1 MEFNDTNGTVM
12 DYKEYSLDIIKA
24 AKNDTEAVTENV
36 TAAGEDSTET
46 SLQPKSRRKNAKFLE
61 VSQQVKDDVNTGR
74 KKRAPLE
81 EDNPVDSDTSTTVS
95 MKPAVTTAVPNT
107 QFPTL
112 QAVPVTSTEAAAVR
126 GNVVDNSTSS
136 NSSVTDENI
145 TTNNTVVE
153 TTTALTNISA
163 DGVNNGTQAV
173 GVGTTTTSSTAND
186 SNTITTVSPIQTD
199 YPTYL
204 STQWTLLYNAKSS
217 FNVPDL
223 SPASMFSALQ
233 EMVKEGPESK
243 IFVEYYEHNTGSHIV
258 EKCNE
263 ACWREQLCT
272 VSNLVTEEL
281 HTCLNS
287 TGKDGF
293 FEVSKFASLAPIPDD
308 TTQKTGLF
316 GGGGEKDPDHVVHG
330 DNDQDDHDHDH
341 DGDGEEDH
349 DHEDHADNFP
359 VVPDDEED
367 VTKEKVEDVSS
378 NITSRAVA
386 IFFGVLAVAIVALA
400 SLMGY
405 KKYRDNRY
413 RNQEFLLTDAV
424 FRYDGYSQLDDA

>member
-1 MEFNDTNGTVM
+1 
-12 DYKEYSLDIIKA
+12 
-24 AKNDTEAVTENV
+24 
-36 TAAGEDSTET
+36 
-46 SLQPKSRRKNAKFLE
+46 
-61 VSQQVKDDVNTGR
+61 
-74 KKRAPLE
+74 
-81 EDNPVDSDTSTTVS
+81 

-112 QAVPVTSTEAAAVR
+112 QAVPVTSTEAAAVG

-136 NSSVTDENI
+136 NSSVTVENV
-145 TTNNTVVE
+145 TTNNTAVE

-173 GVGTTTTSSTAND
+173 GVETTITPSTGND
-186 SNTITTVSPIQTD
+186 SNPITTVSPLQQD

-204 STQWTLLYNAKSS
+204 STQWTLLYTAKSS

-258 EKCNE
+258 EKCNKT
-263 ACWREQLCT
+263 CWREQLCT
-272 VSNLVTEEL
+272 VSNLITEEL

-293 FEVSKFASLAPIPDD
+293 FEVAKSASLTPLPDD

-316 GGGGEKDPDHVVHG
+316 GGGGEDDPDNAVHG
-330 DNDQDDHDHDH
+330 DNDHSHDHDGDGMQDHKHEDHGDSDQDDHGHDHDH